1 MELEQSF
8 SAVKTSEA
16 GFFGSDRGFRGEKGS
31 AELEF
36 QVAFIGLPENPACAI
51 AEITIFHRKRHG
63 CAVVCFRHNIP
74 PDFRRISAARRLA
87 DKMRTSSDESTKRV
101 KHEQSRF

>member
-16 GFFGSDRGFRGEKGS
+16 GFFGSDRGLRGQKDS

-51 AEITIFHRKRHG
+51 AEITIF
-63 CAVVCFRHNIP
+63 
-74 PDFRRISAARRLA
+74 S
-87 DKMRTSSDESTKRV
+87 
-101 KHEQSRF
+101 